1 MFSTSDISF
10 HTGDYSLLYN
20 EQDPNKHIGLL
31 QLRTVKHDPIM
42 NTSNENIYVH
52 FSVDCSASMTDI
64 AKKQTKMSQAIH
76 TLKRIFAEFAKE
88 PKHIYVSVIG
98 FETDLHPIIEFTQIT
113 PDNVNELTNMLDNIT
128 AKNATNIEIA
138 LKHAQKTLTPYQDID
153 ENNHVYHIIMTD
165 GHITLGE
172 SDVNKLKNMVDTR
185 YPTVFVGFGSV
196 HDSELLHELSNYL
209 RGEYYFID
217 NIENS
222 GYVYGEIVYNIIYHA
237 VDAVQLTVRNGLI
250 YNWKTNQ
257 WVADLEMANL
267 AYDSEKLLHII
278 TYGNIHDIEIDV
290 STFTNTSMTETLYCY
305 PPLLEIEDYSEPD
318 SVAIFDSEKNQ
329 IQPVNLAKYHYR
341 QKTQELMFESRVVMD
356 NYRKQSS
363 FSTTTIQDHKLKLR
377 DFLKNML
384 EFMKTHNLTED
395 LFMRRLG
402 DDIYVLH
409 NTIGQNDAGLWIN
422 SRQVS
427 QGRQQTY
434 SASQFDEDN
443 KPCSNIFTQMT
454 NIPVLKRQQ
463 TIKNVHNSNTEKLF
477 NLYPGLGCLNCP
489 LGSKVEPLWGSDPGA
504 SYQERDVP
512 YSGLMPSEHQRCSRL
527 RPCGSPTRI
536 EVNKS
541 FDEEPSISYDPSN
554 SVDFWNEHRI
564 INDFANLSTVSQ
576 NLANT
581 IRSITTDTIN

>member
-20 EQDPNKHIGLL
+20 EPDPNKHIGLL
-31 QLRTVKHDPIM
+31 QLRTVKQDPIM
-42 NTSNENIYVH
+42 NKSNKNIYVL
-52 FSVDCSASMTDI
+52 FSVDCSASMTEI
-64 AKKQTKMSQAIH
+64 AKNQTKMFQAIH

-88 PKHIYVSVIG
+88 PKNIYVSVVG

-138 LKHAQKTLTPYQDID
+138 LKHSQKTLAPYQDID

-165 GHITLGE
+165 GHITSGE
-172 SDVNKLKNMVDTR
+172 SDVHKLKNMVDTR

-196 HDSELLHELSNYL
+196 HDSELLLELSNYL
-209 RGEYYFID
+209 HGEYYFID

-290 STFTNTSMTETLYCY
+290 STHTNATMIETLYCY

-341 QKTQELMFESRVVMD
+341 QKTQELMFESRVIVD
-356 NYRKQSS
+356 NHQNQHS
-363 FSTTTIQDHKLKLR
+363 FPTMTIQDHKLKLR

-384 EFMKTHNLTED
+384 EFMKTQNLTED

-409 NTIGQNDAGLWIN
+409 NTIGKNDAGLWIN
-422 SRQVS
+422 SRQES

-434 SASQFDEDN
+434 SASQFDVLLTSNNEGRSLVRVPTGVSTLEELFEQDN
-443 KPCSNIFTQMT
+443 KPCSDIFTQMT
-454 NIPVLKRQQ
+454 NIPVLKRQH

-477 NLYPGLGCLNCP
+477 NN
-489 LGSKVEPLWGSDPGA
+489 
-504 SYQERDVP
+504 
-512 YSGLMPSEHQRCSRL
+512 
-527 RPCGSPTRI
+527 
-536 EVNKS
+536 S
-541 FDEEPSISYDPSN
+541 FDEELSVSFDPSN

-564 INDFANLSTVSQ
+564 NNDFASLSIVSQ
-576 NLANT
+576 NLADT
-581 IRSITTDTIN
+581 IRSITTDYIN

>member
-1 MFSTSDISF
+1 MFSTSEISF
-10 HTGDYSLLYN
+10 HTGDYGLLYN
-20 EQDPNKHIGLL
+20 EPDPNKHIGLL
-31 QLRTVKHDPIM
+31 QLRTVKHDPTL
-42 NTSNENIYVH
+42 NTSNKNIYVL
-52 FSVDCSASMTDI
+52 FSVDCSASMTEI
-64 AKKQTKMSQAIH
+64 TNNQTKMSQAIH

-138 LKHAQKTLTPYQDID
+138 LKHSQKTLAPYQDID

-165 GHITLGE
+165 GHITSGE
-172 SDVNKLKNMVDTR
+172 SDVHKLKNMVDTR

-290 STFTNTSMTETLYCY
+290 STFTNTTMTETLYCY

-318 SVAIFDSEKNQ
+318 SVAIFVSEKNQ

-356 NYRKQSS
+356 NYWKQTKSP
-363 FSTTTIQDHKLKLR
+363 TITIQDHKLKLR

-384 EFMKTHNLTED
+384 EFMKTQNFMED

-454 NIPVLKRQQ
+454 SSVTKGDVKPTNIPVLKRQH
-463 TIKNVHNSNTEKLF
+463 TIKNLHNVHYSNTEKLF
-477 NLYPGLGCLNCP
+477 
-489 LGSKVEPLWGSDPGA
+489 
-504 SYQERDVP
+504 
-512 YSGLMPSEHQRCSRL
+512 
-527 RPCGSPTRI
+527 
-536 EVNKS
+536 NKS
-541 FDEEPSISYDPSN
+541 FDEEPSIYYDQTMSLVVENQSFSDPSN

-564 INDFANLSTVSQ
+564 NNDFANLSTVSQ

>member
-1 MFSTSDISF
+1 MFSTSEISF

-20 EQDPNKHIGLL
+20 EPDPNKHIGLL

-52 FSVDCSASMTDI
+52 FSLDCSASMTEI
-64 AKKQTKMSQAIH
+64 SKKQTKMFQAVH
-76 TLKRIFAEFAKE
+76 TLKLIFAEFAKE
-88 PKHIYVSVIG
+88 PKNIYVSVTG

-113 PDNVNELTNMLDNIT
+113 PDNVKELTVMLDNIT
-128 AKNATNIEIA
+128 AKTATNIEIA
-138 LKHAQKTLTPYQDID
+138 LKHAQKTLAHYQDTD

-165 GHITLGE
+165 GHITSGE
-172 SDVNKLKNMVDTR
+172 SDVHKLKNMVDTR

-196 HDSELLHELSNYL
+196 HDSALLLELSNYL

-237 VDAVQLTVRNGLI
+237 VDAIQLTVRNGLI

-318 SVAIFDSEKNQ
+318 SVAIFDSDKNQ

-356 NYRKQSS
+356 NYWKQTKSP
-363 FSTTTIQDHKLKLR
+363 TITIQDHKLKLR

-384 EFMKTHNLTED
+384 EFMKTQNLTED

-409 NTIGQNDAGLWIN
+409 NTIGKNDAGLWIN

-443 KPCSNIFTQMT
+443 TPCSNIFTQMT
-454 NIPVLKRQQ
+454 SSVTKGAVKPTNIPVLKRQY
-463 TIKNVHNSNTEKLF
+463 TIKNIHNSNTEKLF
-477 NLYPGLGCLNCP
+477 NLYSGLGCP
-489 LGSKVEPLWGSDPGA
+489 RVRDTLGVSHLTAQRAVEA
-504 SYQERDVP
+504 SYQESDVP
-512 YSGLMPSEHQRCSRL
+512 YSGLMP
-527 RPCGSPTRI
+527 RI
-536 EVNKS
+536 DVNKS

-564 INDFANLSTVSQ
+564 NNDFANLSTVSQ